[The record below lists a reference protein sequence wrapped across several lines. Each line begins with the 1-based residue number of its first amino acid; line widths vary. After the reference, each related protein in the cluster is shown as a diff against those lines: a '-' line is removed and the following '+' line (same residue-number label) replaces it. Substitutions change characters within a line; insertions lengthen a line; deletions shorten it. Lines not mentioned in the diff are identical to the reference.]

1 MKTWNT
7 ANFKACKGQ
16 RKLGCITAYDCTFAR
31 LADAANVPLILVGD
45 SLGMTMLGYDSTLP
59 VTMDQMISH
68 TAAVARGVTK
78 NSIVIG
84 DMPFLSYQ
92 ASVEDGVRNAG
103 RFLKEAHADGVKL
116 EGFYPELVEKLV
128 RTGIPVVGHLGMT
141 PQSFNVYGGFK
152 VQAKTQ
158 KAGEEL
164 IRQCQEKNIG
174 FICMKPLAGG
184 AIEDATLAIRFVC
197 AEPAVTV
204 VIPGMAE
211 PAELAQNLAAV
222 CDTTPLTRQELA
234 AVEQIRKDL
243 GTHFCRRCNYCAP
256 CTAGISISGVFLME
270 GYYSRYGLQDWAK
283 ARYDAMAKKASD
295 CVDCGVCET
304 RCPYQLPIRQMLKAA
319 AEKFGK

>member
-1 MKTWNT
+1 MKTWTT

-103 RFLKEAHADGVKL
+103 RFLQEAHADGVKL

-158 KAGEEL
+158 EAGEEL
-164 IRQCQEKNIG
+164 IRQAQQLCD
-174 FICMKPLAGG
+174 AGAF
-184 AIEDATLAIRFVC
+184 AITLECVPPDIAK
-197 AEPAVTV
+197 AVTESV
-204 VIPGMAE
+204 SCSTIGIGAGPDCDAQFLVMQDLLGMTEQSPKFVKRFANLGME
-211 PAELAQNLAAV
+211 IQSAFAAYVSEVANGTFPA
-222 CDTTPLTRQELA
+222 QEHCY
-234 AVEQIRKDL
+234 K
-243 GTHFCRRCNYCAP
+243 P
-256 CTAGISISGVFLME
+256 AGFQGSGRE
-270 GYYSRYGLQDWAK
+270 
-283 ARYDAMAKKASD
+283 
-295 CVDCGVCET
+295 
-304 RCPYQLPIRQMLKAA
+304 
-319 AEKFGK
+319 